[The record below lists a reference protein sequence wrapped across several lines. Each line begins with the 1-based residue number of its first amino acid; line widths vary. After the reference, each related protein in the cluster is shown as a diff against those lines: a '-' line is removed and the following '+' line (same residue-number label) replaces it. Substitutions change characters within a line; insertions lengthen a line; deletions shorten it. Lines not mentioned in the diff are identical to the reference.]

1 MNWFEIAEQ
10 IDPELRK
17 GNLNVCINR
26 VTEELEK
33 LPESPFHSVVNF
45 RFTNKVQDI
54 ADYFTNFIRKEKER
68 IDIKAIYTETNA
80 FDINPDWWLFD
91 LFAYEKYGGHDDY
104 EWLADWQSEE
114 HESMTLTGLEAIQEV
129 YAKYD
134 EGEYDEGEYDED
146 DNDYS
151 NTRDICSLLIVLY
164 FQDIIR
170 NSAALIKD
178 LNVPILATA
187 HEYDFIYEYRKG
199 IEK

>member
-1 MNWFEIAEQ
+1 MDWFEIAEQ
-10 IDPELRK
+10 IEPELRE
-17 GNLNVCINR
+17 GNLDSCIKR
-26 VTEELEK
+26 VIEEFK
-33 LPESPFHSVVNF
+33 TLPKSPFHSVVNL
-45 RFTNKVQDI
+45 RFTNKVQEI
-54 ADYFTNFIRKEKER
+54 ADYLTNFIRKEKER
-68 IDIKAIYTETNA
+68 INIRAIYTETNA
-80 FDINPDWWLFD
+80 FDINPDRWLFD

-134 EGEYDEGEYDED
+134 EGEYDEDA
-146 DNDYS
+146 NDYS
-151 NTRDICSLLIVLY
+151 NTRDICSLLIVFY

-170 NSAALIKD
+170 HSATLIKD

-187 HEYDFIYEYRKG
+187 HEYDIIYEYRKE